1 MKNVILAGIIA
12 AAIAIGLIF
21 ISGPLTSPS
30 TKEASPGTNVQT
42 PTASSEPSKEES
54 SGAQE
59 TDNRSATVA
68 NVPEEEQQQ
77 HGTMPM
83 TQFAER
89 TGTAGE
95 VLHDSMMMLA
105 VNGYRVTDT
114 ITTAGL
120 DGTSTT
126 VTSETGNRFLT
137 VDLTVRSIGH
147 SLQLSPN
154 LFKLTR
160 ADSPQEIPTSPLTP
174 MVDAGMKKFSLPA
187 GQAARMF
194 LVFESPSFGDNSI
207 LKYSDFVSTFEITL
221 SAGEVRPVILAS
233 ESRPQY
239 TTDDIMRDGSL
250 QLKVTNIT
258 SMETDNGTANP
269 ESGTAGTN
277 KDLKISLAFQ
287 NTGNST
293 IRIDPSYIF
302 VQDNKL
308 LYLYGMHTS
317 LSGKLASPL
326 KATDLEPG
334 RSIAGDVIISLP
346 AESSDLIFMY
356 SGPSNSFLAVIPQ

>member
-1 MKNVILAGIIA
+1 LKNIILAGIIA

-21 ISGPLTSPS
+21 VSGPLTSPS
-30 TKEASPGTNVQT
+30 AKEASPGTNVQT
-42 PTASSEPSKEES
+42 PTAPSEPSKEGS

-59 TDNRSATVA
+59 TDDRSATVA

-105 VNGYRVTDT
+105 VNGYKVTDT

-154 LFKLTR
+154 LFKLAR

-194 LVFESPSFGDNSI
+194 LVFEAPSFGDNSI

-239 TTDDIMRDGSL
+239 TTDDLMRDGSL

-258 SMETDNGTANP
+258 SIETANP
-269 ESGTAGTN
+269 ESGAAD
-277 KDLKISLAFQ
+277 KALKISLAFQ

-308 LYLYGMHTS
+308 FYLYGMHTS

-326 KATDLEPG
+326 KTTDLEPG
-334 RSIAGDVIISLP
+334 RSTAGDVIISLP